1 MMTETSRCPKLRTR
15 SSSPL
20 CCGCARRHI
29 CARSR
34 EGTSLRVGWSKN
46 QSFRGMCH
54 CHGRLGSTNS
64 LLSYGTYTVVR
75 RSIGCCLC
83 QARPLLAQTRNYSP
97 FAVCL
102 VRAPLPK
109 KATRHHHPIG
119 LKFVGTLRGNCD
131 VGIEQLGAYSEFYF
145 LIPSQRMGVSP

>member
-1 MMTETSRCPKLRTR
+1 MTETSRCPKLRTR
-15 SSSPL
+15 GSSLL
-20 CCGCARRHI
+20 CCGCRHA
-29 CARSR
+29 CVRSR
-34 EGTSLRVGWSKN
+34 EGASLRVGWSKN
-46 QSFRGMCH
+46 QSLCH
-54 CHGRLGSTNS
+54 RHGRRMSIKS
-64 LLSYGTYTVVR
+64 SLSYGTYKVGR
-75 RSIGCCLC
+75 RSIGCRLC
-83 QARPLLAQTRNYSP
+83 QARPLLAQTRNYSH

-102 VRAPLPK
+102 ARAPLPK